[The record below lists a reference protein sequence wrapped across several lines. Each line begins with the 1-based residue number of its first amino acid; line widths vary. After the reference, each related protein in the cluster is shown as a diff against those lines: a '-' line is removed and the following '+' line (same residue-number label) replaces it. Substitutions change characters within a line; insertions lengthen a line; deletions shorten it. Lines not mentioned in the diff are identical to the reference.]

1 MEQRT
6 NVDNFT
12 EQLSATSA
20 KRHPDD
26 NLQQLEATS
35 TDAATTDSLTRAE
48 HLLIQQSI
56 SLDDPAN
63 Q

>member
-20 KRHPDD
+20 KRQPGDD
-26 NLQQLEATS
+26 LQQLEAAS
-35 TDAATTDSLTRAE
+35 IDAATSDGLIRAE

-56 SLDDPAN
+56 SLDDQTN